1 MTNEVIQV
9 NGLTLA
15 RGAVTLLDDVSF
27 SVNRGDIFVVLGGS
41 GCGKSTL
48 LRTLIGLDK
57 PTKGTILVKGRTSDE
72 LLGGSPMIGVAFQ
85 SAALFGSMTVADNV
99 AFSLREW
106 TSLPEPAIAAIV
118 RAKLAMVG
126 MEGSEEKLP
135 SELSGGMRKRAAI
148 ARALALEPE
157 ILFLD
162 EPSAGL
168 DPITSAEL
176 DELIL
181 VLNETLGIT
190 IVMVTHELASI
201 LRVGRT
207 CIMLD
212 KESKGIIAS
221 GSPKALA
228 KGATDERV
236 KRFFGRSAA

>member
-57 PTKGTILVKGRTSDE
+57 PTKGTILVKGRKSDE

>member
-1 MTNEVIQV
+1 MTPAAIRVDN
-9 NGLTLA
+9 LTLA
-15 RGAVTLLDDVSF
+15 RGTSTLLSDVSF
-27 SVNRGDIFVVLGGS
+27 SVNKGDIFVVLGGS

-57 PTKGTILVKGRTSDE
+57 PAGGSIRIKGRTSDE
-72 LLGGSPMIGVAFQ
+72 LLGGPPLLGVAFQ

-99 AFSLREW
+99 AFALREW
-106 TSLPEPAIAAIV
+106 TSLPEPAIGAIV
-118 RAKLAMVG
+118 RAKLSMVG
-126 MEGSEEKLP
+126 LEGAEDKLP
-135 SELSGGMRKRAAI
+135 SELSGGMKKRAAI

-168 DPITSAEL
+168 DPVTSAEL

-190 IVMVTHELASI
+190 IVLVTHELPSI
-201 LRVGRT
+201 LKVGRT

-212 KESKGIIAS
+212 KETKGIIAS
-221 GSPKALA
+221 GDPKTLA
-228 KGATDERV
+228 KDSTDERV
-236 KRFFGRSAA
+236 KRFFRRSAA

>member
-1 MTNEVIQV
+1 MSTEAIQV
-9 NGLTLA
+9 EGLTLA
-15 RGAVTLLDDVSF
+15 RGAVTLLSDVSF
-27 SVNRGDIFVVLGGS
+27 SVAKGDIFVVLGGS

-48 LRTLIGLDK
+48 LRSLIGLDK
-57 PTKGTILVKGRTSDE
+57 PAAGTIRIKGRTSEE
-72 LLGGSPMIGVAFQ
+72 LLGGPPLLGVAFQ

-99 AFSLREW
+99 AFALREW
-106 TSLPEPAIAAIV
+106 TSLPAPAIDAIV
-118 RAKLAMVG
+118 RSKLAMVG
-126 MEGSEEKLP
+126 MEGAEDKLP
-135 SELSGGMRKRAAI
+135 SELSGGMKKRAAI

-190 IVMVTHELASI
+190 IVLVTHELPSI
-201 LRVGRT
+201 MRIGRM

-212 KESKGIIAS
+212 KETKGIIAS
-221 GSPKALA
+221 GNPKTLA
-228 KGATDERV
+228 SDSTDDRV
-236 KRFFGRSAA
+236 KRFFGRRAA

>member
-72 LLGGSPMIGVAFQ
+72 LLGGSPIIGVAFQ

>member
-1 MTNEVIQV
+1 MSAPVIEV
-9 NGLTLA
+9 NGLTLG
-15 RGAVTLLDDVSF
+15 RGDVTLLKDISF
-27 SVNRGDIFVVLGGS
+27 SVDKGDVFVVLGGS

-48 LRTLIGLDK
+48 LRALIGLDE
-57 PTKGTILVKGRTSDE
+57 PAGGQILVKGRNTTE
-72 LLGGSPMIGVAFQ
+72 LLAGPPLLGVTFQ
-85 SAALFGSMTVADNV
+85 SGALFGSMTVADNV

-106 TSLPEPAIAAIV
+106 TSLPEPAIDAIV

-135 SELSGGMRKRAAI
+135 SELSGGMKKRAAI

-168 DPITSAEL
+168 DPVTSAEL
-176 DELIL
+176 DELII

-190 IVMVTHELASI
+190 IVMVTHELPSI
-201 LRVGRT
+201 LRVGRS

-212 KESKGIIAS
+212 KETKGIIAR
-221 GSPKALA
+221 GNPKTLA
-228 KGATDERV
+228 KESTDPRV
-236 KRFFGRSAA
+236 TRFFGRSAV

>member
-1 MTNEVIQV
+1 MSTEAIRVE
-9 NGLTLA
+9 GLTLA
-15 RGAVTLLDDVSF
+15 RGGVTLLSDLSF
-27 SVNRGDIFVVLGGS
+27 SVNKGDIFVVLGGS

-48 LRTLIGLDK
+48 LRSLIGLDE
-57 PTKGTILVKGRTSDE
+57 PTAGTIFVKGRASNE
-72 LLGGSPMIGVAFQ
+72 LLGGPPMLGVAFQ

-106 TSLPEPAIAAIV
+106 TSLPEPAIEAIV

-126 MEGSEEKLP
+126 MEGSEDKFP
-135 SELSGGMRKRAAI
+135 SELSGGMKKRAAI

-201 LRVGRT
+201 SRVGRT

-212 KESKGIIAS
+212 KETKGIIAS
-221 GSPKALA
+221 GSPKTLA
-228 KGATDERV
+228 TESTDERV